1 MTITKDD
8 KDSGAIDC
16 RLRQLYAND
25 ASRHSCMQMSA
36 GRGPPG
42 GVRGRVT
49 RGRHLRVNQLL
60 CRRRSIRRD
69 GSIGGHVTRSHH
81 PPFAFAPPSLPAA
94 PGGRENGRQ
103 VRRSCME
110 TPRCCWW
117 RKVRACWMMKMMM
130 QASVARRFSLSAC
143 VSLYAFILSLYARP
157 PLQLLPIIYVGKTT
171 CSATINYSPLAFHVT
186 F

>member
-16 RLRQLYAND
+16 RRRQLYAND

-81 PPFAFAPPSLPAA
+81 PPFAFAPPLPAR
-94 PGGRENGRQ
+94 GSRG
-103 VRRSCME
+103 S
-110 TPRCCWW
+110 
-117 RKVRACWMMKMMM
+117 
-130 QASVARRFSLSAC
+130 
-143 VSLYAFILSLYARP
+143 
-157 PLQLLPIIYVGKTT
+157 
-171 CSATINYSPLAFHVT
+171 
-186 F
+186 